1 MSIQAECREAMNRLA
16 DQGQVF
22 TEIDV
27 ANEARRTGWATSHLE
42 RAMKDAYNVLA
53 GDYKKGKLVR
63 YGPVTFMGNED
74 YARRATKI
82 VYADAAKGPDVWET
96 PNGAFP
102 RLFADN
108 DALAR
113 AGRKVGTDRDD
124 TKPWSVQAPVKR
136 VEERELKGP
145 PVDVQPFMKRI
156 QQLEDELARERKRQ
170 PVAAVVTNGNGNGN
184 GKHVDNDHALN
195 LPVTIAELAE
205 ILEPKLFDRLVER
218 ATESVRESLA
228 EKLIA

>member
-16 DQGQVF
+16 DQGRVF

-63 YGPVTFMGNED
+63 YGPVTFLGNED

-82 VYADAAKGPDVWET
+82 VYADAVKGPDVWET
-96 PNGAFP
+96 PNGKFP
-102 RLFADN
+102 RLFAEQDG
-108 DALAR
+108 LAR

-124 TKPWSVQAPVKR
+124 TKPWSVQAPMQR

-170 PVAAVVTNGNGNGN
+170 PIVAATTNN
-184 GKHVDNDHALN
+184 GKQVDKLN
-195 LPVTIAELAE
+195 LPVTIDELAE
-205 ILEPKLFDRLVER
+205 ILEPRLFDRLVER
-218 ATESVRESLA
+218 ATESVKESLA